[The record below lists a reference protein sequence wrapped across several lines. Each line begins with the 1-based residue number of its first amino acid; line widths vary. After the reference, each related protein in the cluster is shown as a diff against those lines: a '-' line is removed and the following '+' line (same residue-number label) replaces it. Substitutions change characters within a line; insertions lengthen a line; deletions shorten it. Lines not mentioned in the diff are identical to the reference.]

1 MTEALLKHK
10 SGHLLSHPASLDF
23 VEVIDETQANVNGVE
38 RSTKGIL
45 RISLS
50 LSGAL
55 LPSSRAKLSEPEF
68 LNPHMNQ
75 RTILIGRNKSRH
87 TARRCNLI
95 VDFSVTIR

>member
-1 MTEALLKHK
+1 MLGTNDGSFFLKHK
-10 SGHLLSHPASLDF
+10 SGLLFIPSWFLDLD
-23 VEVIDETQANVNGVE
+23 EVIDETQANLNDVE

-87 TARRCNLI
+87 TAR
-95 VDFSVTIR
+95 